1 MRKIIVHSFILGL
14 VFQLLDIHDALEIKS
29 LNVWP
34 MPESVDYGVGS
45 LYLSTEF
52 ELKTEGSK
60 YVDGYGIL
68 KDGFLRLI
76 DLVKGLHVIESQ
88 VSNSHSPSLLHG
100 INVVIFSPND
110 ELQYGVNE
118 SYKLS
123 IPANGERVY
132 ASLEAQTIYGAL
144 HGLQTF
150 SQFCYFNFTSR
161 MVEILQVPLTITDK
175 PRFFY
180 RGLLIVKLL
189 GQMVPKLVSE
199 LRFRVIAFAFV
210 IPFLALH
217 MHLVHLGLPPRT
229 LDSRLDTS
237 RHYQSLPMIKK
248 VIDSMAYAK
257 LNVLHWHIVDTQSFP
272 LEIPSYPKMWEGSYS
287 ISERYT
293 MADAAEIVRQVT
305 YPSYFYA
312 QRRGINVLS
321 EIDVPGH
328 ARSWGTGYPSLW
340 PSTDCKEPLDVSN
353 EFTFKVIDGIL
364 SGRPHFLIEA
374 FASD

>member
-76 DLVKGLHVIESQ
+76 NLVKGLHVIESQ
-88 VSNSHSPSLLHG
+88 VSNSHSPSLLLHG

-161 MVEILQVPLTITDK
+161 MVEIRQVPLTITDK
-175 PRFFY
+175 PRFSY
-180 RGLLIVKLL
+180 RGLLI
-189 GQMVPKLVSE
+189 
-199 LRFRVIAFAFV
+199 
-210 IPFLALH
+210 
-217 MHLVHLGLPPRT
+217 
-229 LDSRLDTS
+229 DTS

-293 MADAAEIVRQVT
+293 MADVAEIVRQLCSKT
-305 YPSYFYA
+305 
-312 QRRGINVLS
+312 R
-321 EIDVPGH
+321 D
-328 ARSWGTGYPSLW
+328 
-340 PSTDCKEPLDVSN
+340 
-353 EFTFKVIDGIL
+353 
-364 SGRPHFLIEA
+364 
-374 FASD
+374 